1 MVKQRHVD
9 KVRDTK
15 EMEGADCETCHVMV
29 RSRMMIKKKLQHY
42 KSGSKPPHRLNTD
55 LLKYQKAKRKLSK
68 EMDETLEQWNAEND
82 LEQKR
87 KQLKEKS
94 ICNCQ
99 ESVKVNDPENIRTG
113 LRSRIWKNRHVSIRV
128 KCQVY

>member
-1 MVKQRHVD
+1 MRN
-9 KVRDTK
+9 
-15 EMEGADCETCHVMV
+15 

-94 ICNCQ
+94 ICNSQ

-128 KCQVY
+128 KYQVN